1 MHENIK
7 QRFVDLE
14 EKLMDPVII
23 SDQKTLIK
31 ISREHASLKKSVALI
46 LELEKINNLIAQNT
60 EITATEKDTELRDMA
75 QEELSGLKEKAVKL
89 AEELED
95 EIHPAD
101 PNDKKNTIL
110 EIRAG
115 AGGDEAAIFA
125 GDLFRMYARY
135 CERRDLKLS
144 LIDSNV
150 IGVGGFK
157 EVICEVK
164 GEGAY
169 GLLKFE
175 AGTHRVQ
182 RVPETEKQGRV
193 HTSTATVVVLPEA
206 EEVDMEIKPNDV
218 RIDTFCS
225 SGPGG
230 QSVNT
235 TYSAIRLVHIP
246 TGITVSSQTERSQ
259 HQNKERAFQVLRSRL
274 LAKQED
280 DRRAASSTAH
290 QTQVGG
296 GDRSDKIRTY
306 NFPQDRVTDH
316 RINISWH
323 SITRIMDGE
332 IEEMVGA
339 LKKAERA
346 TRAEINNEVDR
357 TETKADK
364 NKNENEDGDGA
375 GHKKEKVKK

>member
-1 MHENIK
+1 MHEDIK
-7 QRFVDLE
+7 NRFAELE
-14 EKLMDPVII
+14 KKLMDPAILN
-23 SDQKTLIK
+23 DQKELIK
-31 ISREHASLKKSVALI
+31 ISQEHASLKRAIMLI
-46 LELEKINNLIAQNT
+46 LELKKITDNIQQNKEIITSEEGELKEMAQNDLNLLT
-60 EITATEKDTELRDMA
+60 K
-75 QEELSGLKEKAVKL
+75 QEEKL
-89 AEELED
+89 NEELEE
-95 EIHPAD
+95 EIHPAS
-101 PNDKKNTIL
+101 PNDKKNAIL

-115 AGGDEAAIFA
+115 TGGDEAALFA
-125 GDLFRMYARY
+125 GDLFRMYSRY
-135 CERRDLKLS
+135 CERRGWKLA

-150 IGVGGFK
+150 IGIGGYK
-157 EVICEVK
+157 EIIFEVK

-206 EEVDMEIKPNDV
+206 EEVDVEIKANDV

-235 TYSAIRLVHIP
+235 TYSAVRLVHIP
-246 TGITVSSQTERSQ
+246 TGIMVSSQTERSQ

-274 LAKQED
+274 LARQEEE
-280 DRRAASSTAH
+280 RRLASSNAH
-290 QTQVGG
+290 ATQVGA
-296 GDRSDKIRTY
+296 GDRADKIRTY

-323 SITRIMDGE
+323 SIPRIMDGE
-332 IEEMVGA
+332 IDEMVLS
-339 LKKAERA
+339 LKKAA
-346 TRAEINNEVDR
+346 KAEMN
-357 TETKADK
+357 
-364 NKNENEDGDGA
+364 
-375 GHKKEKVKK
+375 

>member
-1 MHENIK
+1 MHEDIK
-7 QRFVDLE
+7 SRFAELE
-14 EKLMDPVII
+14 NKLIN
-23 SDQKTLIK
+23 SAGGDQKEMIK
-31 ISREHASLKKSVALI
+31 ISQEHAALKKALALI
-46 LELEKINNLIAQNT
+46 LELEKVNSLIEQNGSLV
-60 EITATEKDTELRDMA
+60 ATEKDNELKAMA
-75 QEELSGLKEKAVKL
+75 QEELAELEIRQAKL
-89 AEELED
+89 AEELEE

-101 PNDKKNTIL
+101 PHDKRNTIL

-135 CERRDLKLS
+135 CERRGLKLS
-144 LIDSNV
+144 LIDSSV
-150 IGVGGFK
+150 IGIGGYK
-157 EVICEVK
+157 EVIFEVK

-206 EEVDMEIKPNDV
+206 EEVDIEVKLADV

-235 TYSAIRLVHIP
+235 TYSAVRLVHLP

-274 LAKQED
+274 LAKQEE
-280 DRRAASSTAH
+280 DRRAASSAAH

-323 SITRIMDGE
+323 SIDRIMDGE
-332 IEEMVGA
+332 IEEIVRE
-339 LKKAERA
+339 LKKAA
-346 TRAEINNEVDR
+346 
-357 TETKADK
+357 KAQ
-364 NKNENEDGDGA
+364 
-375 GHKKEKVKK
+375 EK

>member
-1 MHENIK
+1 MYQATK
-7 QRFVDLE
+7 DRFAELE
-14 EKLMDPVII
+14 KKLTDPAVI
-23 SDQKTLIK
+23 SDQKELIK
-31 ISREHASLKKSVALI
+31 ISREHAALKKAMALI
-46 LELEKINNLIAQNT
+46 LEWEKVETAIKDNREIIA
-60 EITATEKDTELRDMA
+60 AEKEGELRDLA
-75 QEELSGLKEKAVKL
+75 QAELAGLETRVAKLKE
-89 AEELED
+89 EIED
-95 EIHPAD
+95 EINPAD
-101 PNDKKNTIL
+101 PNDKKNAIL

-135 CERRDLKLS
+135 CERRGFKLG
-144 LIDSNV
+144 LLDSSV
-150 IGVGGFK
+150 IGVGGYK
-157 EVICEVK
+157 EIIFEVK
-164 GEGAY
+164 GEGSY
-169 GLLKFE
+169 GFLKFE

-206 EEVDMEIKPNDV
+206 EEVDIEIKPADV

-235 TYSAIRLVHIP
+235 TYSAIRLTHIP
-246 TGITVSSQTERSQ
+246 TGVTVSCQDQKSQ
-259 HQNKERAFQVLRSRL
+259 HQNKEKAFQVLRSRL
-274 LAKQED
+274 LARQEEEKRQND
-280 DRRAASSTAH
+280 SSAR

-332 IEEMVGA
+332 IEEIIGE
-339 LKKAERA
+339 LKKAAKAER
-346 TRAEINNEVDR
+346 
-357 TETKADK
+357 DK
-364 NKNENEDGDGA
+364 RQ
-375 GHKKEKVKK
+375 